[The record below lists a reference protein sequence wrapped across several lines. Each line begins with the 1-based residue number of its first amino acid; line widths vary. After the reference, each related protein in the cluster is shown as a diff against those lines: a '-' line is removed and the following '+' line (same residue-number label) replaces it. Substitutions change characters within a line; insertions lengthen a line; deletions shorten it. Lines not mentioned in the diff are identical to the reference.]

1 MIRYRVIHNK
11 PIYEGYW
18 DKVKIVEFDKPVSK
32 KEIANFLKIDISK
45 IVDIEI
51 IEML

>member
-11 PIYEGYW
+11 PIYDGYW
-18 DKVKIVEFDKPVSK
+18 NKVEIVEFDKPVSK

-45 IVDIEI
+45 IVDIEV
-51 IEML
+51 L